1 MESVP
6 FVAIVLLVTILKYY
20 RVHHCYAMGM
30 KKDWIIMNEYK
41 KGIKQNTTKKQPK
54 AQHKQITQSKPD
66 IPYRA
71 DDNPYTTLYTENIS
85 QVYHY
90 SGDTSPTDT
99 SLFDFTD
106 SQSPPIDYT
115 IGMYLSPDGYY
126 SNSVTPIDIP
136 DTFDDI
142 PVDNNVE
149 QEIDTGIMDISS
161 AVIELGVLASPAR
174 PLTDYRNQFNELEG
188 NKLQQLLAATNTFVD
203 SGGRAYTTSLSSI
216 LGMSHRPN
224 LLQRH
229 MRRLTKMCQNLTEFN
244 NICESDKIAL
254 MSYGSI
260 DLFCMRSLPNYDYTH
275 ESWTFV
281 MDKENSIIIS
291 LNVLQNMP
299 RDTYE
304 LCKQFFKS
312 VSQEWDSD
320 SVILDLL
327 TAIIFFN
334 PHRPNLKHKHMVK
347 LHQHIYM
354 HLLKRYLLLRY
365 RTDTVAQMKYAS
377 LMKSLI
383 NFRVLGQNGGTRKG
397 RQRSV
402 SITEDPEQSVLDRPA
417 LSLYSLVL
425 NKIFEFQ

>member
-1 MESVP
+1 MNMLYKENIMADDFNRKCAVCGDRALGNNFEVLSCP
-6 FVAIVLLVTILKYY
+6 SCKAFFRRNATRNKQYKCIYDNNCAIDVLTRKYCKKC
-20 RVHHCYAMGM
+20 RLQKCYAMGM

-41 KGIKQNTTKKQPK
+41 KGIKQNTTKKPPK
-54 AQHKQITQSKPD
+54 AQQKQITEQSKPD
-66 IPYRA
+66 IPYKA

-126 SNSVTPIDIP
+126 SNSITPINIP

-142 PVDNNVE
+142 PVDNDVE
-149 QEIDTGIMDISS
+149 REIDTEIMDIYS
-161 AVIELGVLASPAR
+161 AVERVVDLGVLAGPAR
-174 PLTDYRNQFNELEG
+174 PLTDYHNQFNELEG
-188 NKLQQLLAATNTFVD
+188 SKLQQLLAATNTFVD

-281 MDKENSIIIS
+281 MYIESS
-291 LNVLQNMP
+291 RL
-299 RDTYE
+299 Y
-304 LCKQFFKS
+304 
-312 VSQEWDSD
+312 
-320 SVILDLL
+320 IL
-327 TAIIFFN
+327 ININ
-334 PHRPNLKHKHMVK
+334 CN
-347 LHQHIYM
+347 
-354 HLLKRYLLLRY
+354 
-365 RTDTVAQMKYAS
+365 TDTVQIRDS
-377 LMKSLI
+377 RL
-383 NFRVLGQNGGTRKG
+383 
-397 RQRSV
+397 
-402 SITEDPEQSVLDRPA
+402 
-417 LSLYSLVL
+417 
-425 NKIFEFQ
+425 